1 MERLVFLPL
10 AISLLILSFLFKR
23 GSKEIPRA
31 SFLIYFLAISLS
43 IGISL
48 FQTFLTYFSWEK
60 NSLSHLLLPPFTP
73 VSYFFSYVFFHFF
86 RPVLFNLFLSLI
98 FLALLK
104 IFNKIFKGRL
114 FFEEEVYFVS
124 LVVLISPFPTNL
136 VLVFCSFLGGVFV
149 SLIKR
154 IFKRKSEF
162 TSLYYLWLPLA
173 ILMIIFKNFILT
185 LPILKNLV
193 L

>member
-1 MERLVFLPL
+1 MKGLVFLPL

-23 GSKEIPRA
+23 GSKELLRA
-31 SFLIYFLAISLS
+31 SFLIYLLAISLS

-48 FQTFLTYFSWEK
+48 FQTLLTYFSWEK
-60 NSLSHLLLPPFTP
+60 NSLSHLLLPPFT
-73 VSYFFSYVFFHFF
+73 SINYFFSYIFFHFF
-86 RPVLFNLFLSLI
+86 RPTFFNLFLSLL

-114 FFEEEVYFVS
+114 FFEEEIYFAS
-124 LVVLISPFPTNL
+124 LGVLISPFPTNL
-136 VLVFCSFLGGVFV
+136 LLIFCTFLSGIFI
-149 SLIKR
+149 SLTRK

-162 TSLYYLWLPLA
+162 ISLYYLWLPLA

>member
-23 GSKEIPRA
+23 GSKELLRA
-31 SFLIYFLAISLS
+31 SFLIYLLAISLS

-48 FQTFLTYFSWEK
+48 LQSFLTYLSWEK
-60 NSLSHLLLPPFTP
+60 NSLSHLLLPPFT
-73 VSYFFSYVFFHFF
+73 SINYFFSYIFFHFF
-86 RPVLFNLFLSLI
+86 RPTFFNLFLSLL

-114 FFEEEVYFVS
+114 FFEEEIYFIS
-124 LVVLISPFPTNL
+124 LAVLISPFPTNL
-136 VLVFCSFLGGVFV
+136 LLIFCAFLSGIFI
-149 SLIKR
+149 SLTRR
-154 IFKRKSEF
+154 IFKRKGEF